1 MDFFETVANRHS
13 YRDVFSDKPMPEED
27 LRAILEAAILAPS
40 GWNLQSTHFVAVT
53 DKELIGKI
61 AEVIPMD
68 ATKTAQAVIV
78 MVTEHIE
85 AEGLCFEVEDYGI
98 ACAYI
103 MLAATAL
110 GYATVC
116 LDGDVQ
122 EEDHRPRLAELI
134 GAPEGTTVR
143 AIFPLGV
150 PVKEMAAA
158 PRKAF
163 EERVSYN
170 KY

>member
-1 MDFFETVANRHS
+1 MEFFDAVAKRHS
-13 YRDVFSDKPMPEED
+13 YRDVFREEAIPDED

-53 DKELIGKI
+53 DRELIGKI

-68 ATKTAQAVIV
+68 ATKTARAMIV

-103 MLAATAL
+103 MLAATAM

-122 EEDHRPRLAELI
+122 EEDHREQLAELI

-143 AIFPLGV
+143 AVFPLGI

-158 PRKAF
+158 PRKAY

-170 KY
+170 RY

>member
-1 MDFFETVANRHS
+1 MEFFETVANRHS
-13 YRDVFSDKPMPEED
+13 YRDVFSEKPMPKED

-68 ATKTAQAVIV
+68 ATKTAQAEIV

-103 MLAATAL
+103 MLAATAV
-110 GYATVC
+110 GYGTVC
-116 LDGDVQ
+116 LDGDV
-122 EEDHRPRLAELI
+122 
-134 GAPEGTTVR
+134 
-143 AIFPLGV
+143 
-150 PVKEMAAA
+150 
-158 PRKAF
+158 
-163 EERVSYN
+163 
-170 KY
+170 